1 MLRGLF
7 RVDMS
12 TADGT
17 RRGVVYCYDDKVLGG
32 NSVYGFIGTQRQSED
47 GEIAVEIQTRRH
59 NSDPYFQPLLKADE
73 VSVSLRG
80 RAEGEPGHYRFQGAV
95 AQLPG
100 VPFHVTI
107 EPISEAAAPPVP
119 PYIAGGISNG
129 LYSVHIQMLDGVDGD
144 ITGTMVL
151 HDGKIR
157 GGDAFFSYVGCYKSA
172 NGRWRGEI
180 INGEHTSCQGQR
192 ALFGGYEVGIGFSGT
207 YTDDGAV
214 AEAVAL
220 AGKRSMRFS
229 AVLKRMAD
237 G

>member
-1 MLRGLF
+1 MLRGLYK
-7 RVDMS
+7 VDMS

-32 NSVYGFIGTQRQSED
+32 NSVYGFIGTQRSSDD
-47 GEIAVEIQTRRH
+47 GEIAVEILTKRH
-59 NSDPYFQPLLKADE
+59 NSDPYFRPLLKADE
-73 VSVSLRG
+73 VSVSLKG
-80 RAEGEPGHYRFQGAV
+80 RAVGERGHYRFQGTV
-95 AQLPG
+95 DKLPG
-100 VPFHVTI
+100 VPFHATI

-119 PYIAGGISNG
+119 PYVAGGISNG
-129 LYSVHIQMLDGVDGD
+129 LYSVHIRMLDGLDGD
-144 ITGTMVL
+144 STGTMVL

-157 GGDAFFSYVGCYKSA
+157 GGDAFFSYVGCYNSA

-180 INGEHTSCQGQR
+180 INGEHTQCQGQR

-207 YTDDGAV
+207 YTSEGAV

-229 AVLKRMAD
+229 AVLKRMAN

>member
-1 MLRGLF
+1 
-7 RVDMS
+7 MS

-32 NSVYGFIGTQRQSED
+32 NSVYGFIGTQRPSDD

-73 VSVSLRG
+73 VSVLLRG
-80 RAEGEPGHYRFQGAV
+80 RAEGEPGHYRFHGAV

-144 ITGTMVL
+144 STGTMVL

>member
-1 MLRGLF
+1 MLRGLYK
-7 RVDMS
+7 VDMS

-17 RRGVVYCYDDKVLGG
+17 RRGVVYCYEDKVLGG
-32 NSVYGFIGTQRQSED
+32 NSVYGFIGTQRPSGD
-47 GEIAVEIQTRRH
+47 GEIAVEILTKRH
-59 NSDPYFQPLLKADE
+59 NSDPYARPLLRADE
-73 VSVSLRG
+73 VSVSLKG
-80 RAEGEPGHYRFQGAV
+80 KAEGEHGHYRFKGTV
-95 AQLPG
+95 AQLPD
-100 VPFHVTI
+100 VPFQVTI

-119 PYIAGGISNG
+119 LFVGGGISNG
-129 LYSVHIQMLDGVDGD
+129 LYSIDIQMLDGVDGGS
-144 ITGTMVL
+144 TGTMVL

-157 GGDAFFSYVGCYKSA
+157 GGDAFFSYVGCYTSA

-180 INGEHTSCQGQR
+180 VNDEHTPGQGQR

-207 YTDDGAV
+207 YTEDGAV

>member
-7 RVDMS
+7 KVDMS

-32 NSVYGFIGTQRQSED
+32 NSVYGFIGTQRPSDD
-47 GEIAVEIQTRRH
+47 GGIAVEIQTRRH
-59 NSDPYFQPLLKADE
+59 NSDPYFRPLLKADE
-73 VSVSLRG
+73 VSVSLTG
-80 RAEGEPGHYRFQGAV
+80 RAEGECGRYRFRGNV

-107 EPISEAAAPPVP
+107 EPINEDAAPPVP
-119 PYIAGGISNG
+119 PYVVGGISNG
-129 LYSVHIQMLDGVDGD
+129 LYSVHIRMLDGLDGD
-144 ITGTMVL
+144 STGTMVL

-180 INGEHTSCQGQR
+180 INDEHTPCQGQR

-229 AVLKRMAD
+229 AMLKRMAD